1 MRKGGE
7 SSIDVFFE
15 SSTTRTIY
23 GPLIRSE
30 LSREANV
37 GCPSLAEKKGI
48 FTTMHPITVVIAD
61 AHALFRQGLGRFLA
75 QQQNIQVVGDA
86 ADGLQVLSQAAA
98 LQPDILLLDVRMF
111 KTGGLEVLANIRAK
125 SPRTKILILA
135 DLFKEEFI
143 ARALQH
149 GAHGCLLRTA
159 RPTELVRAI
168 CTTYSGE
175 LWAPRKLLTWLLE
188 HLRQR
193 LEELQGPLSVMAE
206 ALSEREQEIV
216 SWAVQ
221 GMTNN
226 EIAAQLG
233 ISAKTV
239 KTRLQ
244 NVFRKL
250 NISRR
255 VQLLRV
261 PLPAPLVFPVSSDGP
276 LEPESET

>member
-1 MRKGGE
+1 MLAVLPSQG
-7 SSIDVFFE
+7 
-15 SSTTRTIY
+15 
-23 GPLIRSE
+23 IR
-30 LSREANV
+30 
-37 GCPSLAEKKGI
+37 GI
-48 FTTMHPITVVIAD
+48 FTTMHPVTVVIAD
-61 AHALFRQGLGRFLA
+61 AHTLFRQELGRFLA
-75 QQQNIQVVGDA
+75 QQENIQVVGEA
-86 ADGLQVLSQAAA
+86 ENGLQVLSRVEA

-159 RPTELVRAI
+159 QPAELVRAI
-168 CTTYSGE
+168 CTTQSGE
-175 LWAPRKLLTWLLE
+175 LWAPRKLLTQLLE

-193 LEELQGPLSVMAE
+193 LEELQGPLSAMSE
-206 ALSEREQEIV
+206 ALSEREQEVV

-226 EIAAQLG
+226 EIAVQLG

-239 KTRLQ
+239 KTHLQ

-250 NISRR
+250 NVSRR

-261 PLPAPLVFPVSSDGP
+261 PLPAPLVFPVSSDGS